1 MRSNA
6 TPHRN
11 RARCAGAL
19 VALLVSL
26 ACTPPPAPAPT
37 TGPAPTTAPAKP
49 AAPGSPAAAAASPA
63 ATPTEQ
69 PRTPV
74 AQAVASPARSAAPP
88 KVDLDL
94 SHDLVN
100 RGESFT
106 VRLQASSDAGV
117 ASMWWWASGVD
128 DDSLRDTH
136 AVDCLGATPCRKSW
150 DVSTNAEGG
159 MVIHALARDRAGQL
173 SDESKRD
180 VRVR

>member
-1 MRSNA
+1 MQSKA

-19 VALLVSL
+19 AALLVAL

-37 TGPAPTTAPAKP
+37 TAPAPP
-49 AAPGSPAAAAASPA
+49 AAPASPAAAPASPA
-63 ATPTEQ
+63 ATPRAQ

-74 AQAVASPARSAAPP
+74 AQAVAPPARSAAPP
-88 KVDLDL
+88 KADLDL
-94 SHDLVN
+94 THDLVN
-100 RGESFT
+100 PGEPFT
-106 VRLQASSDAGV
+106 VRLQAASDDGV

-150 DVSTNAEGG
+150 SASTNAEGG
-159 MVIHALARDRAGQL
+159 MVIHALARDRAGQQ